1 MEDFKKIL
9 VVSRSTKNCRKVVE
23 AGISLAHQ
31 YDAHLYVMH
40 VIHDPYSLAGWNL
53 PVPSLERE
61 YEKMV
66 SDIGEDLEHMLHREK
81 EMGLPITAWIR
92 DGRPDKEIIKA
103 VKEENIDLILMLSHE
118 EGHLEHLFFGKT
130 NDALIRALP
139 ASIMFIKK

>member
-1 MEDFKKIL
+1 
-9 VVSRSTKNCRKVVE
+9 
-23 AGISLAHQ
+23 
-31 YDAHLYVMH
+31 
-40 VIHDPYSLAGWNL
+40 
-53 PVPSLERE
+53 
-61 YEKMV
+61 MV

-81 EMGLPITAWIR
+81 EMGLPITVWIR

-118 EGHLEHLFFGKT
+118 EGHLEHFFFGKT